1 LAIRALREEAGL
13 SRTTLAERSSLSR
26 SWISR
31 LESGKHEPTYR
42 SMCRLAD
49 GLGVPLS
56 RLAATIE
63 DLEQS

>member
-1 LAIRALREEAGL
+1 MAIRALREEAQL
-13 SRTTLAERSSLSR
+13 SRATLAERSGLSS
-26 SWISR
+26 SWIYR
-31 LESGKHEPTYR
+31 LESGKHEPTYL

-63 DLEQS
+63 DLEQI